1 MDRVR
6 YARVAPQQPAD
17 NASTGAYHREKQK
30 NDGETQ
36 LKTEG
41 AVTLSDVAARA
52 GVSIKT
58 VSRVVN
64 REENVSRETRERVEA
79 VLNELDYRPNI
90 FARSLAG
97 SRSYLLSLLFDN
109 PSPSYVL
116 ELQLGALR
124 QCRAAGY
131 HLIVEE
137 MDSTSGD
144 FDTQV
149 ARLLQGSLADG
160 FILTPPLSD
169 NVEVLGALHERGL
182 PCVRIAPYLTGAAG
196 AAIET
201 DDAAAAADM
210 TRHLLELGHRRI
222 GFIKGHAAHGASHLR
237 TEGFF
242 AAMRAQGLAVELDLV
257 VEGDFSSRSGVEA
270 AERLLMRSD
279 RPTAI
284 FASNDDMA
292 LGAMMVASRLGLHIP
307 QDLSICGFD
316 DSRTALLTWP
326 QLTTVR
332 QPVADMSAA
341 AAELLIAHKGP
352 PERMMFDLQ
361 VVVRGSTGPVRS

>member
-1 MDRVR
+1 M
-6 YARVAPQQPAD
+6 
-17 NASTGAYHREKQK
+17 
-30 NDGETQ
+30 
-36 LKTEG
+36 
-41 AVTLSDVAARA
+41 
-52 GVSIKT
+52 SIKT

-79 VLNELDYRPNI
+79 VLAELDYKPNI

-124 QCRAAGY
+124 QCRPAGY

-137 MDSTSGD
+137 MDSTAVD
-144 FDTQV
+144 FDRQV

-182 PCVRIAPYLTGAAG
+182 PCVRIAPYLGGEAG
-196 AAIET
+196 AAIQV
-201 DDAAAAADM
+201 DDAGAAGDM
-210 TRHLLELGHRRI
+210 TLHLLKLGHRRI
-222 GFIKGHAAHGASHLR
+222 GFIKGHAAHGATHLR
-237 TEGFF
+237 LEGFLK
-242 AAMRAQGLAVELDLV
+242 ALRTHGLESEADLIV
-257 VEGDFSSRSGVEA
+257 DGDFSSRSGVEA
-270 AERLLMRSD
+270 AERLLGRRD

-292 LGAMMVASRLGLHIP
+292 LGAMMVANRLGLRIP
-307 QDLSICGFD
+307 EDLSVCGFD

-341 AAELLIAHKGP
+341 AAELLIARHDTP
-352 PERMMFDLQ
+352 PGRMMFDLE
-361 VVVRGSTGPVRS
+361 VVVRGSTGAVRS

>member
-1 MDRVR
+1 VLTTRSAGFTIR
-6 YARVAPQQPAD
+6 SA
-17 NASTGAYHREKQK
+17 NKT
-30 NDGETQ
+30 NGETQ

-79 VLNELDYRPNI
+79 VLAELDYRPNI

-124 QCRAAGY
+124 QCRPAGY

-144 FDTQV
+144 FDQQV

-182 PCVRIAPYLTGAAG
+182 PCVRITPYLSGASG
-196 AAIET
+196 SSIQT

-210 TRHLLELGHRRI
+210 TRHLLGLGHRHI

-242 AAMRAQGLAVELDLV
+242 AAMRTHGLEPEPDLV

-270 AERLLMRSD
+270 AERLLSRPE

-292 LGAMMVASRLGLHIP
+292 LGAMIVASRLGLNIP
-307 QDLSICGFD
+307 EDLSICGFD
-316 DSRTALLTWP
+316 DSRTATLTWP

-332 QPVADMSAA
+332 QPVADMSGA
-341 AAELLIAHKGP
+341 AAELLIAQKGA
-352 PERMMFDLQ
+352 PERLLFDLE
-361 VVVRGSTGPVRS
+361 VVVRGSTGPARG

>member
-1 MDRVR
+1 VDRVR

-182 PCVRIAPYLTGAAG
+182 PCVRIAP
-196 AAIET
+196 
-201 DDAAAAADM
+201 AADM